1 MTIDKMLQN
10 VIIGFVNGKI
20 RQGDDVMKRLIT
32 FILALILLIGVL
44 PADANAS
51 FYYAPMTTS
60 QYMIDI
66 IKDFESFEEFPYGDG
81 VQWSIGYGTFCGKTK
96 EEVPADYWNGI
107 SESLAEELLR
117 QYLSNVAEVEV
128 NSFFRSIGRQPT
140 QQQFDA
146 IVDFTYNLGGG
157 WMEEDSAIKAYLIKY
172 CGESGS
178 ELELVN
184 ALGIWCRIGSEV
196 SENLCSRRIREALIY
211 LHGEYYLPTGNVNSW
226 LPVVGDCYLPRYKYV
241 IFNGNGVSLSPK
253 GYEQTIR
260 YFLEG
265 DSYGKLLTPDGEG
278 SAFAG
283 WYRED
288 GTPLLAGD
296 LVEEHLIVRAD
307 WIRMP
312 FSNLCNSRWYTE
324 TVGALDGDSLS
335 AGVNS
340 VSLIPNREIARTMFR
355 ACFTAWQ
362 ASLKLLSNRLSE

>member
-10 VIIGFVNGKI
+10 VIISIVNGKI

-32 FILALILLIGVL
+32 FILAIILLIGVL

-51 FYYAPMTTS
+51 FYYAPMTSS

-128 NSFFRSIGRQPT
+128 NNFFRSIGRQPT

-157 WMEEDSAIKAYLIKY
+157 WMEEDSAIKSYLTKY

-312 FSNLCNSRWYTE
+312 FSDLCNSRWYSE
-324 TVGALDGDSLS
+324 TVGALDCDGQST
-335 AGVNS
+335 GIYS